1 MNRLLALL
9 QEFYMIGPTFER
21 TRKIEPKPN
30 TQPVLGL
37 PLGFL
42 KRHDVSVSK
51 YKNEIS
57 EI

>member
-37 PLGFL
+37 PPRVP
-42 KRHDVSVSK
+42 KTA
-51 YKNEIS
+51 
-57 EI
+57 